1 MKAVVRRGV
10 LALALAL
17 ASTTSHAADIRWPS
31 FLWNDPGLAP
41 ALKELKSTFEQE
53 NPQDH
58 ISDVL
63 IPVSTFWDKQFA
75 DVSNGNAPD
84 IGTFYDPDVRSYI
97 EQDLLEPL
105 DDHLSSAGIDRA
117 GFVPTASLAQKDGRV
132 YAVPVV
138 VNARALF
145 YNDKLFRDAGLQPP
159 RDVAT
164 FLEAARKLRKPQ
176 AQQFGFATA
185 SKPGNASLNFIEIS
199 PIIVGF
205 GGGFFKDG
213 HPIANSPET
222 IAALRLYK
230 QLFDENLIPRG
241 VETGVYRD
249 MFAHGKVGM
258 YAAGSF
264 IAGVVEGADKNV
276 YKDLRATPLPFPG
289 GQTVSVTVFLG
300 IPKSA
305 KNKEAAAAVL
315 MRMLKSDFQLRIAQI
330 GKAYP
335 GRVNML
341 PGAFF
346 DQNPWFKAFEKA
358 SLTARSYAPEGVEQ
372 YGPEVIKIVSEGV
385 ENMLFQG
392 VSPEETADSLQ
403 QKLTDFIATKK
414 K

>member
-1 MKAVVRRGV
+1 MKAALQRGALTLALV
-10 LALALAL
+10 LA
-17 ASTTSHAADIRWPS
+17 SSVSHAASIQWPS

-53 NPQDH
+53 NPEDH
-58 ISDVL
+58 INSVL

-75 DVSNGNAPD
+75 DVSNGNPPD
-84 IGTFYDPDVRSYI
+84 IGTFYDSDVRNYI
-97 EQDLLEPL
+97 EQGLLEPL
-105 DDHLSSAGIDRA
+105 DNYLSAASIDRSS
-117 GFVPTASLAQKDGRV
+117 FVPTASLGQKDGHV

-145 YNDKLFRDAGLQPP
+145 YNDKLFRDAGIEPP
-159 RDVAT
+159 KDART
-164 FLEAARKLRKPQ
+164 FLDAAKTLRKPE

-185 SKPGNASLNFIEIS
+185 SKPGNASLNFIETS
-199 PIIVGF
+199 PLIVGF
-205 GGGFFKDG
+205 GGGYFKDG
-213 HPIANSPET
+213 KPSANSPET
-222 IAALRLYK
+222 IAALRFYK

-258 YAAGSF
+258 YATGSF
-264 IAGVVEGADKNV
+264 IASVVEGADKDV

-300 IPKSA
+300 VPKGA
-305 KNKEAAAAVL
+305 KNKDAAAAVL

-341 PGAFF
+341 PRTFF
-346 DQNPWFKAFEKA
+346 DQNPWFKAFENA
-358 SLTARSYAPEGVEQ
+358 SLTAHSYAPDGVEQ
-372 YGPEVIKIVSEGV
+372 YGPEIIKIVSEGL

-392 VSPEETADSLQ
+392 VSPEETANNLQ

-414 K
+414 